1 MVAGAPPRLARPLAA
16 RKMRRCKP
24 PFFISW
30 DPFGKREMTAA
41 IRHPNSCSVA
51 PDSVAGRVV
60 ATIAAEIRPE
70 RIYLF
75 GSRASGTA
83 GPESDVDV
91 LLVYAGKEAPR
102 EVQLKAQ
109 RLFRKPAIPLDVFVL
124 SPEEFESQK
133 RVANTLAREVSETG
147 IRCHG

>member
-1 MVAGAPPRLARPLAA
+1 
-16 RKMRRCKP
+16 
-24 PFFISW
+24 
-30 DPFGKREMTAA
+30 MTAA
-41 IRHPNSCSVA
+41 IRHPNSCTVA

-133 RVANTLAREVSETG
+133 RVANSLAREVSETG